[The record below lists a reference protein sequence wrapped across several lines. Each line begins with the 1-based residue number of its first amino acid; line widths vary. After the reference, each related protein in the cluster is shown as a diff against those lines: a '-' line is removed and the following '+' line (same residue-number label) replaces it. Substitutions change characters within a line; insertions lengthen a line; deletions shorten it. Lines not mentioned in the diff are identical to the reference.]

1 MFYHL
6 SFNGQWSTSYV
17 FQELRHFPF
26 PADVS
31 RIHRPFRDFAT
42 SLSRHQQSVLTRSAT
57 LLDSNPVWVLGKVRF
72 YDFSSCHNL
81 ISLKLILNIYSLVS
95 SLLEVRLCSVSK
107 IDL

>member
-1 MFYHL
+1 MSYHL

-26 PADVS
+26 PTNVS

-57 LLDSNPVWVLGKVRF
+57 LLDGNPVWVLGKVRF

-81 ISLKLILNIYSLVS
+81 LYIFFV
-95 SLLEVRLCSVSK
+95 LLSF
-107 IDL
+107 